1 MSVFAE
7 FHIPTEVLALEQTFE
22 NAPETV
28 IEVERVV
35 AATDILTPYFWV
47 STSDLDRF
55 EEAAKADTSVENLEQ
70 VDTFEDAALYRANWT
85 ENVESIVYAYTN
97 IGALI
102 LEATGSADVWEL
114 QMRFDDHDRLRQFQE
129 YCVEH
134 GLPYDLQ
141 RLHDISNPKTSSQYD
156 LTDKQHTALMTAWEA
171 GYFETPR
178 EATLEDL
185 ASDLEISQQALSNR
199 VRRGLNT
206 LISNT
211 LRVRSPEDEN

>member
-114 QMRFDDHDRLRQFQE
+114 QMRFDDHD
-129 YCVEH
+129 
-134 GLPYDLQ
+134 
-141 RLHDISNPKTSSQYD
+141 
-156 LTDKQHTALMTAWEA
+156 
-171 GYFETPR
+171 
-178 EATLEDL
+178 
-185 ASDLEISQQALSNR
+185 
-199 VRRGLNT
+199 
-206 LISNT
+206 
-211 LRVRSPEDEN
+211 